1 MTEQTE
7 TAEFNATTVEEALE
21 KAHNSLGVDPENV
34 SYEVLDK
41 GSSGFMGIGAR
52 DARILVTFTGAREAN
67 VEETT
72 PEAEQDLTHD
82 VEPPETRDVAG
93 ETRESVQEPDFRGE
107 IPAAEDT
114 VQAQAP
120 APEDLISGVRDYT
133 SHAVDLMGLNARV
146 DAYDAGEFV
155 AVDVATEQ
163 AGLFI
168 GQKGETIDA
177 LQYLLN
183 VSAYRDREFSK
194 RIVLDSEGYRQRRI
208 EAIQGIAHRTA
219 RRAIRE
225 QRPVEL
231 PPMSPQER
239 RIVHQYLQD
248 DSQVTT
254 SSEGRGESRKVRI
267 SPL

>member
-1 MTEQTE
+1 MTEQPKTV
-7 TAEFNATTVEEALE
+7 EFNATTVEEALG
-21 KAHNSLGVDPENV
+21 KARDSLGANPEDI
-34 SYEVLDK
+34 SYEVLDS

-52 DARILVTFTGAREAN
+52 DARISVTFTGIRDASAQE
-67 VEETT
+67 VD
-72 PEAEQDLTHD
+72 AEQTSPTEQSFDRDTETEAQATFE
-82 VEPPETRDVAG
+82 EPPET
-93 ETRESVQEPDFRGE
+93 TQEPALSSE
-107 IPAAEDT
+107 NAAEAK
-114 VQAQAP
+114 AQAP
-120 APEDLISGVRDYT
+120 APEDLISDVRDYA
-133 SHAVDLMGLNARV
+133 SHAADLMGLNARV
-146 DAYDAGEFV
+146 EAYDAGEFV
-155 AVDVATEQ
+155 AVDIATEQ

-183 VSAYRDREFSK
+183 VSVYRDREFSK

-231 PPMSPQER
+231 PPMSPAER

-254 SSEGRGESRKVRI
+254 SSEGKGENRKVRV